1 MAHPFR
7 DTLDVPVA
15 GGALRV
21 AAAGP
26 PPDGQ
31 APVVLAVHGI
41 TGSHRSWSPV
51 VRNLGP
57 DLSVLVPDLRGRGA
71 SAELPPPYGM
81 ATHVADLLAVLDHCG
96 VARAVLAGHSMGAY
110 VATRLAA
117 AAPDRVAAAVLV
129 DGGLALPRPAG
140 IDADTLLAAVLGP
153 ALARL
158 STTFES
164 PEAYREFWRAHP
176 AFAGCWDAEVA
187 GADVVDY
194 VAGDILDYVDYDLT
208 EVPPLRS
215 RVAQAP
221 VQADGRDLLD
231 PAATEK
237 ALAALACPATL
248 LWAPRGLQDEDRPLL
263 SAEVIAA
270 AQGALP
276 HLTVRQ
282 VPDTN
287 HYLILLRDRDAHAVA
302 AAIRELAF
310 G

>member
-1 MAHPFR
+1 
-7 DTLDVPVA
+7 
-15 GGALRV
+15 
-21 AAAGP
+21 
-26 PPDGQ
+26 
-31 APVVLAVHGI
+31 
-41 TGSHRSWSPV
+41 V

-57 DLSVLVPDLRGRGA
+57 DLSVLTPDLRGRGA
-71 SAELPPPYGM
+71 SAALPPPYGM
-81 ATHVADLLAVLDHCG
+81 AAHVADLLAVLDHCG
-96 VARAVLAGHSMGAY
+96 VQRAVLAGHSMGAY

-117 AAPDRVAAAVLV
+117 TASDRVAAAVLV

-158 STTFES
+158 SMTFDS

-176 AFAGCWDAEVA
+176 AFAGCWDADGVGE
-187 GADVVDY
+187 
-194 VAGDILDYVDYDLT
+194 DIVDYVDYDLT
-208 EVPPLRS
+208 DNPPLRS
-215 RVAQAP
+215 RVAPAP
-221 VQADGRDLLD
+221 VRADGRDLLD

-270 AQGALP
+270 AQEALP
-276 HLTVRQ
+276 RLTVRQ

-287 HYLILLRDRDAHAVA
+287 HYLILLRDRDARAVA
-302 AAIRELAF
+302 AAIRELTL